1 MNKQVFENKT
11 ECCGCGACQA
21 ICPKNAIEMV
31 EDEYGFIY
39 PRIDESKCVN
49 CNLCKKT
56 CAYMNPRKMNDE
68 KKVYASVSK
77 NDENLKRS
85 ASGGVFY
92 ELANSII
99 SDGGVVYGCSM
110 EYKNDKLT
118 PKHIR
123 VNNQENLKKLQGSK
137 YVQSECGN
145 IYKLVKADLINGKK
159 VLFSGTPCQIEGV
172 KSFLQYKEYENLF
185 LVDIIC
191 HGVPSRKMFQDY
203 IENFEIEN
211 NCKVK
216 EFYFRDKDKG
226 WGLFF
231 KVVYEKNGKKEKTV
245 KPSYESSFYQLFL
258 DSSIYRENCYKCPYA
273 TENRNSDL
281 TIGDFWGIG
290 QEHPDVDIDSK
301 RGISCIIANSNKGK
315 KIIEKYSV
323 SLYNINSNFE
333 KVARHNHQLSK
344 PSKHT
349 SEREK
354 ILELYKNGTYD
365 DVDNYYKKTRRVK
378 NMIKKIR
385 DVLKGSL

>member
-231 KVVYEKNGKKEKTV
+231 KVVYEKNGKTEKTI

-315 KIIEKYSV
+315 KFIEKYSV

-333 KVARHNHQLSK
+333 KVARHNHQLNK